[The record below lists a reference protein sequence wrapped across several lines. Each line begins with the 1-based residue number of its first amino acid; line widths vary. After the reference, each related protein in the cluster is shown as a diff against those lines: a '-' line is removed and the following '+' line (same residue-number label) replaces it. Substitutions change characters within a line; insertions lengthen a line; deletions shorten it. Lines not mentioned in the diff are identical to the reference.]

1 MVKHLSEVGLVEH
14 VPYRGAQLSP
24 HGRQAALRVI
34 RRHRVLEL
42 YLTRDLG
49 YDWSNVHDEAERL
62 EHDVSDHLINRI
74 ADALGNPRY
83 DPHGEPIST
92 DAGEI
97 EEPDLTA
104 LAEAPVGRVFELRQ
118 VETQDP
124 ARLRFLAEAGLVPG
138 VTLTLTVTDRQPFN
152 GPTMV
157 RLGIALRVVGRDL
170 ALLLWCREVVA

>member
-1 MVKHLSEVGLVEH
+1 MVKHLSEGGLVEH

-24 HGRQAALRVI
+24 QGRRAALRVI

-42 YLTRDLG
+42 YLTRELG

-62 EHDVSDHLINRI
+62 EHGVSDQLISRI

-83 DPHGEPIST
+83 EPHGEPIPT

-97 EEPDLTA
+97 EEPDLVA
-104 LAEAPVGRVFELRQ
+104 LAEARLGGEFELRQ
-118 VETQDP
+118 VAMQDR

-138 VTLTLTVTDRQPFN
+138 VTLTVTDRQPFN
-152 GPTMV
+152 GPTTV
-157 RLGIALRVVGRDL
+157 QLGAAVRVVERDL
-170 ALLLWCREVVA
+170 ALLLWCREVAA